1 VGPCGEHRKSTD
13 RSRQR
18 RRARRS
24 APAAPPRPRSPVHVA
39 LSCARDRPRLGRH
52 HLDGVVVRGPPWRE
66 GRRPA
71 GDDRRVGAA
80 NLAAGLFQGFPVSTS
95 GSRTAVAEQAR
106 KKTQVTGLAGAERHR
121 ADPSLLPRPAA
132 QPVAADELERSR
144 SRGGGIAPRTYR
156 DVLSERRRTG
166 RASLRIRKVL
176 PRDERTTTHG
186 QPRFHRAF
194 RGHHQ
199 RWLALPENGR

>member
-1 VGPCGEHRKSTD
+1 MATNDHGQPEH
-13 RSRQR
+13 
-18 RRARRS
+18 
-24 APAAPPRPRSPVHVA
+24 
-39 LSCARDRPRLGRH
+39 
-52 HLDGVVVRGPPWRE
+52 
-66 GRRPA
+66 
-71 GDDRRVGAA
+71 RVGAA

-106 KKTQVTGLAGAERHR
+106 KKTQVTGLVGAGAIVLI
-121 ADPSLLPRPAA
+121 PLFFPGLLRNLS
-132 QPVAADELERSR
+132 QPTSSERSR
-144 SRGGGIAPRTYR
+144 SRAGGIAPRTYR

-176 PRDERTTTHG
+176 PRDERATTHG

-199 RWLALPENGR
+199 CWLALPENGR